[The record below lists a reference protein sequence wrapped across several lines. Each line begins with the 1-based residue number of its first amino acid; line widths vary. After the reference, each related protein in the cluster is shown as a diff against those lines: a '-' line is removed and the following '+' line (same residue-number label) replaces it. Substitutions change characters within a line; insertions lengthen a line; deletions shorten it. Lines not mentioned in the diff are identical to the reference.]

1 MAITEL
7 KKYIILNEL
16 NVSEL
21 AIILD
26 CSRSYLS
33 MVANGHIPGRKLARD
48 IFLLTGGK
56 VDLKDK
62 VKGYKRKKKQD
73 NQESVAV

>member
-7 KKYIILNEL
+7 KKYIILNDL
-16 NVSEL
+16 NITDLS
-21 AIILD
+21 IILD

-33 MVANGHIPGRKLARD
+33 MIANGHPPGRKLARD

-56 VDLKDK
+56 IDLKDK
-62 VKGYKRKKKQD
+62 VQGYKRKNKQ
-73 NQESVAV
+73 QETATV